1 MKLVKFFLQKK
12 AVTLLL
18 LALVLAGGLLAYI
31 KMGKLEDAPFTIK
44 QAMVLTPYPGASPSE
59 VQSQVTDIL
68 EESIQSL
75 GELYYLKTE
84 NRAGLSKITVYV
96 KKEIRA
102 DEMQQLW
109 DKLRRKVNDVQGK
122 LPAGAGPSVVNDD
135 FGDVLGV
142 FYGLTGEGH
151 TYRELED
158 EAKLIKNEF
167 LKIKDVAK
175 VEIYGTQTPTID
187 VSVSPSVMARS
198 GITTADIA
206 HAFEAQNKIVDAG
219 GIDAGSN
226 RIRIESTGNFYSLD
240 DIRNLTIVSRSGE
253 HFRLAD
259 IARIEES
266 YQSPASNLMRING
279 QQAVGIAISTVPTGN
294 VVDMAKAVKEKY
306 NKPCITVGNIRDPQV
321 AEDILAGGDAD
332 FIGMGRGL
340 IADPEWVNKV
350 EFGNVCDIRKCISC
364 NIGCAG
370 HRIGLNQPIRCTVNP
385 AVNSGEDYMKTK
397 VNKPC
402 NVVVIGGGTA
412 GLEAACTAA
421 EVGCTTFLIEKKA
434 ELGGLASVI
443 SKIPDKKR
451 LADFPNYMIHRASKL
466 HNLFVFKNTSAT
478 VDMVKALN
486 PDIIVN
492 ATGSVPTLPP
502 ITGLHDL
509 VDKDGTNVATV
520 LKMIER
526 INEYPEDMKGQKI
539 AIIGGGAVGLDVMEF
554 FTERGAEVTM
564 VEMLPMIGNGLD
576 PVTKC
581 DTNAKMAKYGV
592 KQMTNTALQEVK
604 NDRFIVKNPEGEIEE
619 IPFDYGFICL
629 GMRANT
635 PVLSEIDEAFR
646 DTNVEIVNI
655 GDSKRARRIIEGTE
669 EGRNILNVLARHDYL

>member
-1 MKLVKFFLQKK
+1 MSDEKNKVDTTTEIKNSEMKK
-12 AVTLLL
+12 AE
-18 LALVLAGGLLAYI
+18 I
-31 KMGKLEDAPFTIK
+31 KKADANVKTMEDFTSPEI
-44 QAMVLTPYPGASPSE
+44 LYDELIASVKKYHPS
-59 VQSQVTDIL
+59 TDISMIEKAYKIAYEAHEGQKRKSGEPYIIHPLCVAIILADL
-68 EESIQSL
+68 ELDKETIV
-75 GELYYLKTE
+75 
-84 NRAGLSKITVYV
+84 AGL
-96 KKEIRA
+96 
-102 DEMQQLW
+102 
-109 DKLRRKVNDVQGK
+109 
-122 LPAGAGPSVVNDD
+122 
-135 FGDVLGV
+135 
-142 FYGLTGEGH
+142 
-151 TYRELED
+151 
-158 EAKLIKNEF
+158 
-167 LKIKDVAK
+167 
-175 VEIYGTQTPTID
+175 
-187 VSVSPSVMARS
+187 
-198 GITTADIA
+198 
-206 HAFEAQNKIVDAG
+206 
-219 GIDAGSN
+219 
-226 RIRIESTGNFYSLD
+226 
-240 DIRNLTIVSRSGE
+240 
-253 HFRLAD
+253 
-259 IARIEES
+259 
-266 YQSPASNLMRING
+266 
-279 QQAVGIAISTVPTGN
+279 
-294 VVDMAKAVKEKY
+294 
-306 NKPCITVGNIRDPQV
+306 
-321 AEDILAGGDAD
+321 
-332 FIGMGRGL
+332 RGL

-635 PVLSEIDEAFR
+635 PVLSEIDEAFSN
-646 DTNVEIVNI
+646 TNVEIVNI